1 MSSDTSE
8 SGSEFEPRD
17 LARLPDFYH
26 PAVSPSG
33 DCVAYYYDETGRNE
47 LYVRPTAGGDPR
59 QVSDGDVPRNARWH
73 VGWFDDETL
82 LFHRDDDGDEQNDI
96 VTLDVE
102 TGETDTLVAPDGQA
116 ILYDVSTDGRHV
128 LYGSDERDQLNVYRY
143 DAETGD
149 AERLTAYEQ
158 PVWGARFSP
167 DGDHVAYVANES
179 DDLANRDTYV
189 MAADGTKKRKLD
201 VGIDGAECAP
211 SDWFTDGERL
221 LVTDNADDC
230 SRVGVYDLATDD
242 VAWLTDGTHEEHGV
256 AVAADGRVVTART
269 REAAVVPV
277 VYGAEAAETDG
288 RSAGRELDFSE
299 GVASFGNGGDRD
311 TLFTADGELLVAHTT
326 ASARK
331 TLYTYDLD
339 TDATRTLVAPK
350 YGDIDPEAFVD
361 PEYVTSEPGDV
372 PEWCDDGDTLEIGA
386 LLFDARKR
394 PGADLD
400 ADGQPAVVMVHGGP
414 HSQSQKAFSPY
425 VQFLVA
431 KGYTVLQPNYRGST
445 GRGRRFKQAIH
456 GDWGGMEQAD
466 IAAGAD
472 RLAEYE
478 WIDGDRLAVFGGSYG
493 GYSAY
498 SQLVRYPERWAT
510 GVAWIG
516 ITDLLAMYD
525 ESMPHFQAML
535 EQQLGDPEENETLW
549 HDRSPITHVEN
560 LSAPVFIIHGVND
573 VRCPIS
579 QARLFRDALEARG
592 WREGRDGEFEYEE
605 LGEEGHGSTDQ
616 RQKLRAFELL
626 GDYLDRRL

>member
-1 MSSDTSE
+1 MSSATD
-8 SGSEFEPRD
+8 GSRDEFDPRD

-26 PAVSPSG
+26 PSVSSDG
-33 DCVAYYYDETGRNE
+33 ERVAYYYDGTGRNE
-47 LYVRPTAGGDPR
+47 LYVQTVDGADR
-59 QVSDGDVPRNARWH
+59 QQVTDGDVPRNARWH
-73 VGWFDDETL
+73 VGWLDAETL
-82 LFHRDDDGDEQNDI
+82 LFHRDDAGDEQNDI
-96 VTLDVE
+96 VALDVE
-102 TGETDTLVAPDGQA
+102 TGETAPLVAPDGQA
-116 ILYDVSTDGRHV
+116 ILFDVSTDGRYV
-128 LYGSDERDQLNVYRY
+128 LYGSDERDQLNVYRH
-143 DAETGD
+143 DTETGD
-149 AERLTAYEQ
+149 AARLTAYEQ

-167 DGDHVAYVANES
+167 DDDRIAYVANES

-189 MAADGTKKRKLD
+189 MAADGSEKRILEI
-201 VGIDGAECAP
+201 GIDGAESTP
-211 SDWFTDGERL
+211 SDWFPDGERL
-221 LVTDNADDC
+221 LVTDNTDDC
-230 SRVGVYDLATDD
+230 ARVGVYDLATDA
-242 VAWLTDGTHEEHGV
+242 VTWLTDGTYEEQGV
-256 AVAADGRVVTART
+256 AVAADGRIVTART

-277 VYGAEAAETDG
+277 VYGTDAVDTAALTD
-288 RSAGRELDFSE
+288 GRELDLPE

-326 ASARK
+326 ASTRK
-331 TLYTYDLD
+331 TLHTYDLD
-339 TDATRTLVAPK
+339 TDATRTFVAPE
-350 YGDIDPEAFVD
+350 YDGIDPEAFVD
-361 PEYVTSEPGDV
+361 PEYITYESGDV
-372 PEWCDDGDTLEIGA
+372 PAWCDDGDTLEIGA
-386 LLFDARKR
+386 LLFDARQR
-394 PGADLD
+394 PNADST

-472 RLAEYE
+472 WLADRE
-478 WIDGDRLAVFGGSYG
+478 WIDENRIAVFGGSYG
-493 GYSAY
+493 GFSAY
-498 SQLVRYPERWAT
+498 SQLVRYPDRWAT

-525 ESMPHFQAML
+525 ESMPHFRAML
-535 EQQLGDPEENETLW
+535 EEQLGDPEENEPLW
-549 HDRSPITHVEN
+549 RDRSPITHVEN
-560 LSAPVFIIHGVND
+560 LAAPVFIIHGVND